1 MEKILASTNPADPTV
16 MAMKVV
22 FISIVII
29 KFANITE
36 VFPHVNTAIR
46 TKFGSRLLCVAN

>member
-1 MEKILASTNPADPTV
+1 MEKVIASANPADPTV

-22 FISIVII
+22 FVSIII
-29 KFANITE
+29 IEFANITE